1 MKAQIHR
8 ATERGHANL
17 GWLDSY
23 HSFSFSSYHNP
34 AKMGFGALRVLN
46 DDSVAAGMGFG
57 AHPHSDMEI
66 VSIPLSG
73 ALKHEDNTGRKEIIQ
88 SGDVQIM
95 SAGTGIVHSEYN
107 ASKTEPVKFLQ
118 IWVFPE
124 RKGLDPRYE
133 QISFD
138 VAGRKDR
145 WQTVVSPDQEEGSI
159 KIFQQAWFKL
169 ADLSTDKSISY
180 TMHGK
185 DNGLFLFVLEGKI
198 NVGNEALKRRD
209 AIAIEEVESIDIE
222 ATEDSQLLAIEIP
235 LYK

>member
-1 MKAQIHR
+1 MKAQIHPS
-8 ATERGHANL
+8 TERGHANF

-46 DDSVAAGMGFG
+46 DDTVAAGMGFG
-57 AHPHSDMEI
+57 SHPHSDMEI

-73 ALKHEDNTGRKEIIQ
+73 ALKHEDNTGRKEIIKM
-88 SGDVQIM
+88 GDVQIM

-107 ASKTEPVKFLQ
+107 ASKEEPVKFLQ

-124 RKGLDPRYE
+124 RQGLKPRYE

-138 VAGRKDR
+138 VAGRNNR

-169 ADLSTDKSISY
+169 ADVSKEKSLSY
-180 TMHGK
+180 AMHGK
-185 DNGLFLFVLEGKI
+185 DKGLYLFVLEGSVQ
-198 NVGNEALKRRD
+198 VGEHTLGKRD
-209 AIAIEEVESIDIE
+209 ALAIEDAESVDIQ
-222 ATEDSQLLAIEIP
+222 ALEDSKLLAIEIP